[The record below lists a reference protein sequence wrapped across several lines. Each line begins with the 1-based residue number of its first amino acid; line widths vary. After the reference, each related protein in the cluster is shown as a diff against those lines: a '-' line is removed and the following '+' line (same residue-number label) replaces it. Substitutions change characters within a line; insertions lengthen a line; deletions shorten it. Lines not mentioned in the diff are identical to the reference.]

1 MKKLNNLTIGAALLL
16 VPVLA
21 SAESTG
27 GRSDNISGW
36 VAGFTREV
44 YAIGEIAM
52 ALFFLGG
59 LCLVGFGAYQIYAD
73 QKSNGQQ
80 GLAKQGMMALVIG
93 GVLMALPVVAAI
105 ISGSVSG
112 DPTKT
117 KDKMDDHAK
126 GYY

>member
-1 MKKLNNLTIGAALLL
+1 MKKLQSLVIAAGAMMATSS
-16 VPVLA
+16 VMA
-21 SAESTG
+21 ADS
-27 GRSDNISGW
+27 ISGW
-36 VAGFTREV
+36 KAGFIGEL
-44 YAIGEIAM
+44 YAVGEIAM

-93 GVLMALPVVAAI
+93 GVLMALPVVAAM

-112 DPTKT
+112 DPSKT
-117 KDKMDDHAK
+117 KEKLGNHSG